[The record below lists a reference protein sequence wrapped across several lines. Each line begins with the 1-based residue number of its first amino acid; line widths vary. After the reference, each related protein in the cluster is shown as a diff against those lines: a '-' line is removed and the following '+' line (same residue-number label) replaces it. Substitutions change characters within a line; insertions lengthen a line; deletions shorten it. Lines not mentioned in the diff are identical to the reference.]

1 MKRSYTT
8 PAIRLQAIDA
18 EDFLDNSLPIFNED
32 NASTVESDVIGKSEE
47 VLGNSH
53 SVWDE

>member
-32 NASTVESDVIGKSEE
+32 NARTEESDVIGKSEE
-47 VLGNSH
+47 VLGNSN

>member
-1 MKRSYTT
+1 MKRSYKT
-8 PAIRLQAIDA
+8 PTIRLQAIDA

-32 NASTVESDVIGKSEE
+32 NAATVESDVIKSSDE

>member
-32 NASTVESDVIGKSEE
+32 NPTTVESDVIKSSDE

>member
-1 MKRSYTT
+1 MKRFYTT

-32 NASTVESDVIGKSEE
+32 NPSTVESDVIKGSEE

>member
-18 EDFLDNSLPIFNED
+18 EEFLDNSLPIFNED
-32 NASTVESDVIGKSEE
+32 NPSTVESDVIKDSEE

>member
-1 MKRSYTT
+1 MTKSG
-8 PAIRLQAIDA
+8 
-18 EDFLDNSLPIFNED
+18 DNP
-32 NASTVESDVIGKSEE
+32 STVESDVIKGSEE